1 MKIRSLTLT
10 LFLLVIIL
18 ATSQFTPTYESG
30 PPAGVTGSPGDGN
43 SCTACHGGAA
53 TNGNFITSDIPPT
66 GYIPGAIYNVTATI
80 SHASF
85 NKFGFQ
91 ISPQTATG
99 VQKGTLIVTDPVRT
113 QLTGGTKYI
122 MHKAAGTAGTANSNT
137 WTFQWQAPATVG
149 SGSLSLY
156 GGFIKANG
164 NGNSSGDAVFV
175 SKLQVFE
182 DLSNSLTE
190 NKTSTNEWTM
200 YPMPCVDELN
210 ITLTT
215 NQTQKVR
222 VMIRSLDGKVVMENA
237 YLNNEGTVKLNIAEL
252 PKGCYM
258 VTVFEENRTLSKK
271 LLKI

>member
-1 MKIRSLTLT
+1 MKIRSLTLAI
-10 LFLLVIIL
+10 FLLVIIL
-18 ATSQFTPTYESG
+18 ATSQFTPTYEGG

-53 TNGNFITSDIPPT
+53 VNGNFITSDIPVT
-66 GYIPGAIYNVTATI
+66 GYIPGSVYNVTATI

-91 ISPQTATG
+91 ISPQTSTG
-99 VQKGTLIVTDPVRT
+99 VQKGTLVVTDPVRT
-113 QLTGGTKYI
+113 QLVNGTKYI
-122 MHKAAGTAGTANSNT
+122 MHKAAGAAGTANSIT
-137 WTFQWQAPATVG
+137 WTFQWIAPAIG

-156 GGFIKANG
+156 GGFLKANG
-164 NGNSSGDAVFV
+164 NGSSSGDAVFV

-182 DLSNSLTE
+182 DLSTGLTE
-190 NKTSTNEWTM
+190 NNNTASEWTM
-200 YPMPCVDELN
+200 FPLPCVDELN

-222 VMIRSLDGKVVMENA
+222 VMIRSLQGKVVMENA
-237 YLNNEGTVKLNIAEL
+237 YLNNEGAIKLNIAEL
-252 PKGCYM
+252 PTGVYM

-271 LLKI
+271 LVKI